1 MLRSGEMVA
10 GYRIERSLGAG
21 GMGAV
26 YLARDPHLPRLDALK
41 VLSADLSRDPDFRAR
56 FVREANVASQLD
68 HPNIVSIYHRGE
80 TEDGQ
85 LWIAMQFVEGTD
97 ADAALRAGTMTPA
110 RAVHVVT
117 EVANALDHAHHRNV
131 VHRDIKPANFLLS
144 GPTGP
149 TERVLLADFGIAR
162 ALDDIGLTVTGAVMA
177 TVAYAA
183 PEVLAGQPFD
193 RRADIYSLGCSLFR
207 MLTGQTPFAS
217 SQGLAAVMLA
227 HLQQPPPRVTDV
239 VPTLPP
245 GLDWVIVT
253 AMAKDPAQRFGSAGD
268 LAAAAS
274 AALHNATEPSAQ
286 TRPVPGAAVI
296 PYPPTPPDGAQW
308 WRHTGAP
315 RTMQAAPTSVPR
327 RRRRGWIIGAATVAV
342 MVVAATV
349 AVVFWP
355 ADESSPSSTPNPRTS
370 GSAVSPSPGAAQRSG
385 IPQAPPATD
394 VPASALRSI
403 LLTAAEIPGNTGV
416 GALVLEKDST
426 DLLNDS
432 ATIDNQQCLG
442 AWAPAQQPV
451 YANSGPLA
459 PGGPTGAA
467 VQQLRSTSAKAWQ
480 NSVIQAA
487 VAMPNQLSAVS
498 MVQILQ
504 RQFQLCAG
512 KAVAV
517 TSPGEAPQ
525 TWDFGQPATEAGAV
539 TLVATLRGG
548 EGSCQR
554 GIAAVGNVVI
564 DIRQCRPPGTDD
576 VTALVNATANKVP
589 RQ

>member
-1 MLRSGEMVA
+1 MILSAGVMVA

-26 YLARDPHLPRLDALK
+26 YLAQDPHLPRLDALK

-56 FVREANVASQLD
+56 FVREANVASKLD
-68 HPNIVSIYHRGE
+68 HPNIVSVYNRGE

-97 ADAALRAGTMTPA
+97 ADAALRAGTMTPV

-117 EVANALDHAHHRNV
+117 EVAKALDHAHHHNV

-144 GPTGP
+144 GPPGP

-193 RRADIYSLGCSLFR
+193 RRADIYSLGCSMFR

-217 SQGLAAVMLA
+217 SQGLAAVMMA
-227 HLQQPPPRVTDV
+227 HLQQPPPRVTDF
-239 VPTLPP
+239 VPTLPA
-245 GLDWVIVT
+245 GLDWVIAT
-253 AMAKDPAQRFGSAGD
+253 AMAKDPARRYGSAGD
-268 LAAAAS
+268 LAAAAA
-274 AALHNATEPSAQ
+274 AALQNATEPTAP

-296 PYPPTPPDGAQW
+296 PYPPAPPDGALW
-308 WRHTGAP
+308 WQHIGAP
-315 RTMQAAPTSVPR
+315 RTMQAAPTPAPPR
-327 RRRRGWIIGAATVAV
+327 RTRRWIIGAATAAV
-342 MVVAATV
+342 MLVAATV

-355 ADESSPSSTPNPRTS
+355 PGDSSPSGTPNPRSS
-370 GSAVSPSPGAAQRSG
+370 GSAAPQSPGS
-385 IPQAPPATD
+385 PQAPPATD

-403 LLTAAEIPGNTGV
+403 LLTAAEIPGNTGA
-416 GALVLEKDST
+416 GALVLEMDSA

-467 VQQLRSTSAKAWQ
+467 VQVLRSVNAKAWQ

-487 VAMPNQLSAVS
+487 VAMPNQLSAVG
-498 MVQILQ
+498 MVQTLQ
-504 RQFQLCAG
+504 RQFQLCEG
-512 KAVAV
+512 KAVTV
-517 TSPGEAPQ
+517 TPPGEVAQ
-525 TWDFGQPATEAGAV
+525 TWDFGQPATMAGAV

-554 GIAAVGNVVI
+554 GIADVGNVVI
-564 DIRQCRPPGTDD
+564 DIRLCRPPGTDD